1 LSRKIAAA
9 TLALGALVI
18 APVAVSQAGAA
29 KPKAKVVKIGDN
41 YFAPDSLKVAKNTK
55 VIWRWPKDSG
65 DTHDVRLRSGPKG
78 VKKFKSDYAATDY
91 SFARTL
97 KKAGKYKL
105 YCSLHEGMKM
115 TITVKR

>member
-1 LSRKIAAA
+1 MSRKIAAA

-55 VIWRWPKDSG
+55 VIWRWPKYPG
-65 DTHDVRLRSGPKG
+65 DVHDVKLKSGPKG
-78 VKKFKSDYAATDY
+78 VKKFHSDLSASDY

-97 KKAGKYKL
+97 TKPGKYVVI
-105 YCSLHEGMKM
+105 C
-115 TITVKR
+115 TIHAEMRQTIRVKR